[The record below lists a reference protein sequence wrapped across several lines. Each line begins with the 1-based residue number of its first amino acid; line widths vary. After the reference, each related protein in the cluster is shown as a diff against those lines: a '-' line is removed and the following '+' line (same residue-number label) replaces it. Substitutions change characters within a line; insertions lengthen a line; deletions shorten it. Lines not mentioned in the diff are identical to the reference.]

1 MKEIYTK
8 PEAKIEEFKS
18 VEVLTA
24 SFGGGGTEILPG
36 GDNGW
41 D

>member
-8 PEAKIEEFKS
+8 PEAKIDEFKS
-18 VEVLTA
+18 FEVLTTV
-24 SFGGGGTEILPG
+24 SFVGGIEEGV
-36 GDNGW
+36 GDN

>member
-24 SFGGGGTEILPG
+24 SGNGTEILPG
-36 GDNGW
+36 GWGE
-41 D
+41 